1 MNQSQIDSK
10 SMLSGAPTPLYP
22 LLADS
27 EYNEDSP
34 GKEAQ
39 KSTKSIKKTATAP
52 AQEEAEAV
60 KTKLADDD

>member
-27 EYNEDSP
+27 EYNEDQP
-34 GKEAQ
+34 GKEPTSNSK
-39 KSTKSIKKTATAP
+39 KSMKKTATP
-52 AQEEAEAV
+52 QAQNS
-60 KTKLADDD
+60 T